1 MERLMTKLPCF
12 IAAVVTAV
20 SPACSGDSLGPDSTP
35 PVPTSLQ
42 AAVTNPFFPLP
53 PGTTQVFNTQTAA
66 GLEVDS
72 VTVLANT
79 KMVNGFAATE
89 VHDHVHLAGSLT
101 EDTYDWFAQDSA
113 GNVWYLGED
122 TKQYENG
129 VLVGTEGTW
138 QWGVHGALPGIIV
151 WGDTTGMI
159 GKLYRQEFDEGN
171 AQDVGKLVALNQT
184 VTVPFG
190 TFTGCIKTEEWSTL
204 ESGPHDHK
212 VYCPQI
218 GTALEL
224 GGDGTQTK
232 LVSVSP

>member
-1 MERLMTKLPCF
+1 MTKLACL
-12 IAAVVTAV
+12 IAVVVTAAA
-20 SPACSGDSLGPDSTP
+20 PACSDSSLGPDSTP

-42 AAVTNPFFPLP
+42 PAVTNPFFPLT
-53 PGTTQVFNTQTAA
+53 PGTTYVFNTQTTA

-89 VHDHVHLAGSLT
+89 VHDHVYLNDSLS

-122 TKQYENG
+122 TKQYEHG

-138 QWGVHGALPGIIV
+138 QWGVHGALPGIIM
-151 WGDTTGMI
+151 WGDTTGMT

-171 AQDVGKLVALNQT
+171 AEDVG
-184 VTVPFG
+184 
-190 TFTGCIKTEEWSTL
+190 
-204 ESGPHDHK
+204 
-212 VYCPQI
+212 
-218 GTALEL
+218 
-224 GGDGTQTK
+224 
-232 LVSVSP
+232 